1 MSIRPHHRT
10 RLAAVA
16 VVAIVAAGA
25 GALRFEDV
33 DPAAPLASQIGLATG
48 LSVRPASLVWVG
60 EPPAGDLGSVAAAR
74 EIVFLA
80 SRDAAGAA
88 DLYRAELRVAPGP
101 RIVWAGGLRNL
112 TESPDGDDFA
122 IAASWPHI
130 AIATRALGQVR
141 SITVFDVRGQ
151 GFPPDGSWSAL
162 ERGLGRLTD
171 LQRTGRISGFG
182 RTSVRFERPPSA
194 VDLSF
199 AASAT
204 KPSLLLEW
212 ADRAGQRRLASVD
225 LGAGRTRSKEIDV
238 STEMRLPKRP
248 ILWLVDTVRA
258 VWWIGPGPIEWVEG
272 RFFALKDRAHRLR
285 YSVFGD
291 DEGETDGI
299 AAGDDPGAGVSAAA
313 ALPGYPPGLEIGAG
327 RARIDWPP
335 KPLDPPVFKSRKRGE
350 GEWAPAVPEFVR
362 TLPGAPPSVYRTF
375 VRSDVERPYVRV
387 ELLAMDMRQLDLHM
401 VGGQED
407 PRPTTGTTGTG
418 EIPRDR
424 EILDRLVAAFNGAFK
439 TEHGAYGMMVERNVL
454 LPPQDE
460 AATVASYADGS
471 VAMGS
476 WPKGAPIPQEM
487 VSYRQNMDPLVE
499 DGVVN
504 PRRRRLWGFTLGAD
518 LSNMNTIRSGLCLTA
533 DGTMIYAWG
542 DELTAKTLG
551 VAMNAAGCVYGI
563 HLDMNPY
570 HTAYLFYRFKEL
582 DEDVERP
589 EFEAKL
595 VFPAMLYS
603 PWRYVNGAP
612 KDFFFVTL
620 KREAPPGE
628 GWSADGVA
636 QPAPAFLPAV
646 FRKTSGALT
655 LTAFDVSRLRAALAA
670 GDVPETLGL
679 AAKPA
684 AGSPELDLAAEI
696 ALGRWSADRGQ
707 IAHSAVAA
715 APARDRASL
724 VVRRGAA
731 PEVVAWKGDRT
742 ADEVVQ
748 GDWLIRGG
756 AAGEGSGEVVGVG
769 PSPDG
774 RFVYAAEGPF
784 AEVAAALQGA
794 GVEQAVAFPRAEG
807 TGSVIV
813 RGESGWVSGGGAA
826 PASRDAASAR
836 LTFEAVIRR
845 PGALRVGATAPPI
858 AAAGAEAEA
867 RGTLV
872 ETERK
877 PDR

>member
-10 RLAAVA
+10 RFIAVA
-16 VVAIVAAGA
+16 VVAIAAAGA
-25 GALRFEDV
+25 SALRFSEV
-33 DPAAPLASQIGLATG
+33 DPAAPLAAQLGQATG
-48 LSVRPASLVWVG
+48 LEVRPASLVWVG
-60 EPPAGDLGSVAAAR
+60 PTPGADLDSATTAR

-80 SRDAAGAA
+80 SPEPHGAA
-88 DLYRAELRVAPGP
+88 DLYRAEVRVGPGP
-101 RIVWAGGLRNL
+101 RIVSIRGLRDL

-122 IAASWPHI
+122 IAAAWPHI

-151 GFPPDGSWSAL
+151 QLPTDGSWSAL
-162 ERGLGRLTD
+162 ERALGRLTD
-171 LQRTGRISGFG
+171 LQRTGRMSGMG

-199 AASAT
+199 TAGAG

-225 LGAGRTRSKEIDV
+225 LGAGRTSSKELDV
-238 STEMRLPKRP
+238 SSETRLPKRP
-248 ILWLVDTVRA
+248 ILWLVDTARA

-272 RFFALKDRAHRLR
+272 RFFALKDRLHRLQ
-285 YSVFGD
+285 YAAFGD
-291 DEGETDGI
+291 DEEDAEDVGPDG
-299 AAGDDPGAGVSAAA
+299 GAGSGAVVARP
-313 ALPGYPPGLEIGAG
+313 LPKLPPGLEIGTD
-327 RARIDWPP
+327 RARLDWPP
-335 KPLDPPVFKSRKRGE
+335 APLSPPVFKSRKRGE
-350 GEWAPAVPEFVR
+350 GAWVPAVPEFVR
-362 TLPGAPPSVYRTF
+362 ALPGAPPSVYRTF

-424 EILDRLVAAFNGAFK
+424 GILDRFVAAFNGAFK

-460 AATVASYADGS
+460 AATVASYTDGR

-476 WPKGAPIPQEM
+476 WPKGAAIPQEM

-504 PRRRRLWGFTLGAD
+504 PRRRRLWGFTLGKD

-551 VAMNAAGCVYGI
+551 IALNAAGCVYGI

-570 HTAYLFYRFKEL
+570 HTAYIFYRFTDL
-582 DEDVERP
+582 DKDIERP
-589 EFEAKL
+589 KFEAEL

-612 KDFFFVTL
+612 KDFFFVAL
-620 KREAPPGE
+620 KETAPPGE
-628 GWSADGVA
+628 GWSADGIA

-646 FRKTSGALT
+646 FRRRSGAVDLY
-655 LTAFDVSRLRAALAA
+655 AFDASKLRAVLSA
-670 GDVPETLGL
+670 GDVPETVVPEPE
-679 AAKPA
+679 PA
-684 AGSPELDLAAEI
+684 AGSADLDLAAEV

-707 IAHSAVAA
+707 ISRSAVVAA
-715 APARDRASL
+715 LARDRASL
-724 VVRRGAA
+724 VVRRGQA
-731 PEVVAWKGDRT
+731 PEVVAWTGDGT
-742 ADEVVQ
+742 ADDVVQ

-756 AAGEGSGEVVGVG
+756 ATREGSGEVVGVG

-774 RFVYAAEGPF
+774 RFLYAAAGSF
-784 AEVAAALQGA
+784 AEVAIALRDAGA
-794 GVEQAVAFPRAEG
+794 ESAIAFRLDEGVDESVVVRTEG
-807 TGSVIV
+807 
-813 RGESGWVSGGGAA
+813 GWSSGGGRA
-826 PASRDAASAR
+826 PAVRDAAQTR
-836 LTFEAVIRR
+836 LKLEASIQR
-845 PGALRVGATAPPI
+845 PAALRVGATAAPLTSPQVKT
-858 AAAGAEAEA
+858 G
-867 RGTLV
+867 
-872 ETERK
+872 
-877 PDR
+877 P